1 MVQLKTRAMMKLEK
15 EIITQSVKD
24 LVECCRDNR
33 MFLMSILASVD
44 ENEIADAI
52 HEHYDFN
59 EFGGLCNENYDKVV
73 DLFGVEYLL
82 ESEEAIEFVNDVR
95 EKMLTAFKEMSNVP
109 SGMSLNQV
117 MTFVQL

>member
-44 ENEIADAI
+44 ENEIADTI

-73 DLFGVEYLL
+73 DLFGVECLY

>member
-1 MVQLKTRAMMKLEK
+1 MVHLEKRAVMKLEK
-15 EIITQSVKD
+15 QIIMQSIKD
-24 LVECCRDNR
+24 LVECCRDNK

-44 ENEIADAI
+44 EEEISDTI

-59 EFGGLCNENYDKVV
+59 EFGGMCGENYDKVV
-73 DLFGVEYLL
+73 SLFGVDCLF

-95 EKMLTAFKEMSNVP
+95 EKMLTAFKELSNVP
-109 SGMSLNQV
+109 SGMSLNQA

>member
-1 MVQLKTRAMMKLEK
+1 MVQSRERAMMKLEK

-24 LVECCRDNR
+24 LVECCRDNKV
-33 MFLMSILASVD
+33 FLMSILASVD
-44 ENEIADAI
+44 QEEIADTI

-59 EFGGLCNENYDKVV
+59 EFGGMCGEYYDKVV
-73 DLFGVEYLL
+73 DAFGVESLF
-82 ESEEAIEFVNDVR
+82 ESDDAIEFVNDVR
-95 EKMLTAFKEMSNVP
+95 EKMLTAFLEMSTVP

>member
-15 EIITQSVKD
+15 EIITQSLKD

-44 ENEIADAI
+44 ENEIADTI

-73 DLFGVEYLL
+73 DLFGVECLY

>member
-1 MVQLKTRAMMKLEK
+1 MLHSEKRALMRLEK

-24 LVECCRDNR
+24 LVECCSDNR
-33 MFLMSILASVD
+33 LFLMSILAAVD
-44 ENEIADAI
+44 EDEICDAI

-59 EFGGLCNENYDKVV
+59 EFGGLCGDNYDKVV
-73 DLFGVEYLL
+73 EFFGVTCLHD
-82 ESEEAIEFVNDVR
+82 SDNCIEFLNDVR
-95 EKMLTAFKEMSNVP
+95 EKMLTAFKELANVP

>member
-15 EIITQSVKD
+15 EIITQSLKD

-44 ENEIADAI
+44 ENEIADTI

-73 DLFGVEYLL
+73 DLFGVECLY

-95 EKMLTAFKEMSNVP
+95 EKMLTAFKELSNVP

>member
-1 MVQLKTRAMMKLEK
+1 MVQSRERAMMKLEK

-24 LVECCRDNR
+24 LVECCRDNK

-44 ENEIADAI
+44 QEEIVDAI
-52 HEHYDFN
+52 PEHYDFN
-59 EFGGLCNENYDKVV
+59 EFGGLCGRNYDKVV
-73 DLFGVEYLL
+73 DAFGVESLG
-82 ESEEAIEFVNDVR
+82 ESDDAIEFVNNVR
-95 EKMLTAFKEMSNVP
+95 EKMLTAFLEMSTVP

>member
-44 ENEIADAI
+44 ENEIADTI

-73 DLFGVEYLL
+73 DLFGVEFLC